1 MVVHRYTLS
10 LQVETPD
17 FIPAEPPRDDDPAK
31 PEYGSSAP
39 SAFYPGL
46 GERLTWLSGL
56 VLALSTFMGWYT
68 GSGDG
73 LHIAVMGWYTGVLGK
88 LVFLI
93 GIALIAIVLLG
104 EVGIELPRSVPTS
117 LVVLGLGAL
126 ATVFV
131 LIRLISIPEDLL
143 PADGRGIGLWISLVA
158 ALLAI
163 AAGIVRASEEL

>member
-1 MVVHRYTLS
+1 M
-10 LQVETPD
+10 ETPE
-17 FIPAEPPRDDDPAK
+17 FIPPEPPPDADPGEPA
-31 PEYGSSAP
+31 YGPGGTAGLL
-39 SAFYPGL
+39 PGL

-56 VLALSTFMGWYT
+56 VLALSAFMGWYT

-73 LHIAVMGWYTGVLGK
+73 LHIAVIGWHTGVIGK
-88 LVFLI
+88 LVFLV
-93 GIALIAIVLLG
+93 GIALVALVLLR
-104 EVGIELPRSVPTS
+104 EAGIELPPSVPAS
-117 LVVLGLGAL
+117 LVVVGLGAL

-143 PADGRGIGLWISLVA
+143 PADGRGIGLWISLAA

>member
-1 MVVHRYTLS
+1 M
-10 LQVETPD
+10 ETPE
-17 FIPAEPPRDDDPAK
+17 FIPPEPLHDDPGE
-31 PEYGSSAP
+31 PDYGTGATA
-39 SAFYPGL
+39 AFMPGL

-56 VLALSTFMGWYT
+56 VLALSAFMGWYT

-88 LVFLI
+88 LVFVV

-104 EVGIELPRSVPTS
+104 QAGIELPPAVPTS
-117 LVVLGLGAL
+117 LVVLGLGAV

-143 PADGRGIGLWISLVA
+143 PADGRGIGLWISLAA